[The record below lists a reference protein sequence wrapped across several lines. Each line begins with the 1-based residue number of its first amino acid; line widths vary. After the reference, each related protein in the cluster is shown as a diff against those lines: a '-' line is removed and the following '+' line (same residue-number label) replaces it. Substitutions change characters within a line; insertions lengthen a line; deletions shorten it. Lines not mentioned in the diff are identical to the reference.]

1 LNIVRGNA
9 FRVGE
14 TGRDYPTP
22 VVPRRVRGRT
32 VITDACAG
40 WQVQDGAVSV
50 IFLVPAIFLLDAEI
64 DFLPVYFDLEGSVHT
79 DAYLPA
85 LNAEYGDSHI
95 VTDHDGFANTSC

>member
-1 LNIVRGNA
+1 MVNRFI
-9 FRVGE
+9 
-14 TGRDYPTP
+14 
-22 VVPRRVRGRT
+22 
-32 VITDACAG
+32 
-40 WQVQDGAVSV
+40 VSV

-64 DFLPVYFDLEGSVHT
+64 DFLPVYFDLGGSVHT